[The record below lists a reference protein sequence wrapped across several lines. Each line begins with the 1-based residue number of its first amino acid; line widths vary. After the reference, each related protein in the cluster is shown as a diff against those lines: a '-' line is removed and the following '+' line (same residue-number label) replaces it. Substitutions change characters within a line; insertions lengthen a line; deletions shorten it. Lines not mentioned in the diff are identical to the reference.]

1 MRVLAIGAHPD
12 DCDLCFGGTAVKL
25 ARAGHEVKFISAT
38 NGDTGHY
45 GMGGGQ
51 LARRRYDET
60 QESRRISGIAEYEV
74 FDIHNNGLTPDIPT
88 RERFIRAIREWN
100 PDLVVGLSWG
110 GFLSQK
116 LRGRRKVLVNPEF
129 HISRLMRLIMGTVE
143 YLSPRRDGALSFEI
157 TEEDCHAYRAL
168 EAVQFD
174 GPDAAERSLTLGLFA
189 DSDKLAHCGD
199 EFAVHYPGMD
209 VSYPGVH
216 LPTYPE
222 MKLHIVPAIRGFLQD
237 TGL

>member
-1 MRVLAIGAHPD
+1 MRILFVHGLASSGAYKMANMLRQLLKPCEVLAPD
-12 DCDLCFGGTAVKL
+12 LPIDAKEAL
-25 ARAGHEVKFISAT
+25 
-38 NGDTGHY
+38 
-45 GMGGGQ
+45 GM
-51 LARRRYDET
+51 L
-60 QESRRISGIAEYEV
+60 ESIC
-74 FDIHNNGLTPDIPT
+74 
-88 RERFIRAIREWN
+88 REWD

-174 GPDAAERSLTLGLFA
+174 GLDAAERSLTLGLFA

-209 VSYPGVH
+209 VSYPGGH

-222 MKLHIVPAIRGFLQD
+222 MKLHIIPAIRDFLQD